1 MICPTLGDLTH
12 RSAGAVGNQI
22 SYSLA
27 SRLLDLELVAQR
39 ILILEDDATLRRY
52 LGRAFGARG
61 YEVVETSSVA
71 AFVDAGRARAYDAC
85 LLDLSLPD
93 GNGLDAWDR
102 VRTWQ
107 TRAIPIVMSAR
118 PTADAEA
125 RAHRLGCAAVL
136 TKPFDL
142 SAAVAACEGRR
153 DQRPNFSIR

>member
-1 MICPTLGDLTH
+1 VICPTMGDLPH
-12 RSAGAVGNQI
+12 RPGRNRRDQVSH
-22 SYSLA
+22 SLA
-27 SRLLDLELVAQR
+27 PRLLDLELVAQR

-52 LGRAFGARG
+52 LGRAFVARG

-71 AFVDAGRARAYDAC
+71 AFIDAGRAGAYDAC

-118 PTADAEA
+118 PTAEAEA

-136 TKPFDL
+136 TKPFEL
-142 SAAVAACEGRR
+142 SAAVAACEARR
-153 DQRPNFSIR
+153 DQRPNFSMR